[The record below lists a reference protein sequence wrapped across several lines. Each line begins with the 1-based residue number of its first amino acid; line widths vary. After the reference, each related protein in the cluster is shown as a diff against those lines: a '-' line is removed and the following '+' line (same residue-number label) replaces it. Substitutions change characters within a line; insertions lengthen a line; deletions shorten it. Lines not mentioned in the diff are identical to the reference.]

1 MRALV
6 TGAGGFIGS
15 YLVRE
20 LSMQGH
26 NVTALCQAGSAT
38 QHRFAKGVTLALG
51 DVTEPESL
59 RKACERQECVFHCA
73 GIVSGYGAWE
83 RFFKV
88 GVEGTRNMINVASH
102 AGVVRFVHL
111 SSISVYGTKP
121 CGKLYTEETPFEE
134 NPEPWNH
141 YVRQKVLSEKELW
154 KAHNEEKIQ
163 AIAIRPSLVL
173 GPGDRNVV
181 RGTLSLLQSPLAAI
195 IGDGRN
201 RVPCVVID
209 ELVKTIINAASNE
222 YAIGKAYN
230 LSGRESIT
238 QLEYMDLHAAA
249 AGLKP
254 LRRKVPVSVAQL
266 ACSMLEGMYRI
277 AGREEEP
284 FCTRIALAFA
294 ANDFNIDCSLGIR
307 ELAWQGRASYEEA
320 IARSVKWYLGS

>member
-1 MRALV
+1 M
-6 TGAGGFIGS
+6 
-15 YLVRE
+15 
-20 LSMQGH
+20 
-26 NVTALCQAGSAT
+26 
-38 QHRFAKGVTLALG
+38 
-51 DVTEPESL
+51 
-59 RKACERQECVFHCA
+59 
-73 GIVSGYGAWE
+73 
-83 RFFKV
+83 
-88 GVEGTRNMINVASH
+88 
-102 AGVVRFVHL
+102 
-111 SSISVYGTKP
+111 
-121 CGKLYTEETPFEE
+121 
-134 NPEPWNH
+134 
-141 YVRQKVLSEKELW
+141 RQKVLSEKELW

-201 RVPCVVID
+201 RIPCVVID

-294 ANDFNIDCSLGIR
+294 ANDFNIDCSLDTR
-307 ELAWQGRASYEEA
+307 ARLARTS
-320 IARSVKWYLGS
+320 KL